1 MRAGASDIAY
11 RPALVNAYRQ
21 RIKVLQIMKTSLGWV
36 LVAALA
42 LLPGCL
48 VVDSMRF
55 QQAREAAR
63 AVPAGPLPLEL
74 PMQDADGLITFP
86 GKVNGKADLLFAL
99 DTGAPVSVLLAGV
112 ETAPLGLDL
121 SDAQKLGDSPASPIG
136 SFRFGFTL
144 DFGPVALRDLPMIA
158 VPIDTMPC
166 RDRLEKLGVR
176 GIVGADLLRH
186 YVVEADFDAG
196 RLRLHDPRAWAPP
209 AGAAIVPLEFKDG
222 HIYVRAGI
230 TLPDGRPVD
239 GLFHVDSGKNTALLL
254 RVGKDPAFVMP
265 PPGGRVRHACYI
277 NGLEE
282 QREGD
287 PVALR
292 AGGAAVSDVPSL
304 YSPAGSLEMGGS
316 IGTIGAG
323 ALRRWNVTI
332 DYPGKRLVL
341 MPRSHP

>member
-1 MRAGASDIAY
+1 
-11 RPALVNAYRQ
+11 
-21 RIKVLQIMKTSLGWV
+21 MKTGLGWMM
-36 LVAALA
+36 VAALA

-55 QQAREAAR
+55 QQARDAAM

-74 PMQDADGLITFP
+74 PMQDMDGLITFP
-86 GKVNGKADLLFAL
+86 AKVNGKADLLFAL
-99 DTGAPVSVLLAGV
+99 DTGAPVSVLLAGA

-136 SFRFGFTL
+136 SFRFGFTV
-144 DFGPVALRDLPMIA
+144 DMGPVALRDLPMIA

-166 RDRLEKLGVR
+166 RDRLDKMGVR

-186 YVVEADFDAG
+186 YVVEADFDAD
-196 RLRLHDPRAWAPP
+196 RLRLHDPKGWAPP
-209 AGAAIVPLEFKDG
+209 SGATILPLEFKDG
-222 HIYVRAGI
+222 HIYVQAGV
-230 TLPDGRPVD
+230 TLPDGRQAD

-254 RVGKDPAFVMP
+254 RVGTDPAFLMP
-265 PPGGRVRHACYI
+265 PAGGKTRHACYI

-287 PVALR
+287 AVVLR
-292 AGGAAVSDVPSL
+292 AAGAAMPAVPSL
-304 YSPAGSLEMGGS
+304 YSPPGSLKMGGS

-323 ALRRWNVTI
+323 ALRRWNVTF
-332 DYPGKRLVL
+332 DYPGKRLIL
-341 MPRSHP
+341 LPRAGGVTAPS